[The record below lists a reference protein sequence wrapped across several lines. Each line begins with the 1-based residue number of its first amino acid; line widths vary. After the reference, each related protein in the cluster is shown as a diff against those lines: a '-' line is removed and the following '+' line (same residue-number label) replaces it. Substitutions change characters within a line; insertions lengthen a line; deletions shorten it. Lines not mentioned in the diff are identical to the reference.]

1 MSKFSQQSR
10 KNTGLICFSLIS
22 FFLAAAMGPLAAHA
36 GEEEKVE
43 EEAEEEEAEEESI
56 ESRLRDI
63 EAEVEEKESDRE
75 NSNRENSN
83 RETKRHDS
91 EASRPGLQDEE
102 SEEEGE
108 EMRDEEVGGE
118 EVRSQEV
125 DGESDEGDDVDAELD
140 DLEADVSNRNAG
152 RSSSQQRRGSTNDLN
167 PNLSII
173 LDTGFAWQSDEATL
187 VGGPDPKRFG
197 FFFQGAE
204 LAFEADVDPFFTFDA
219 HLIAQ
224 LDGLKVGEAYG
235 TTLALPAGLQARFGK
250 FKTEFGRVNPIHLHA
265 WKFTALPL
273 VNGKMFGPAGLNGL
287 GLEVSQLLPL
297 PWYVEWT
304 LALQDLSAP
313 PTGRA
318 FLRKP
323 ELVESPFD
331 FVASGRLEQF
341 FELSPDTSLLFGLNG
356 AVGRNDSGGGDRR
369 DELRTEIFGLD
380 WYAKWKAADR
390 NELGWQTEA
399 MARRRETPAGARRDV
414 GGYSYLYWAPVPRW
428 EVGGRY
434 GAVSGP
440 LEAEEDELH
449 PDWLEWRHRIGPA
462 LTHYPTEFSRF
473 RLEYMASSAGSGFN
487 DPEHVVLLQAQLV
500 TGAHGAHKY

>member
-1 MSKFSQQSR
+1 MTNLSQQSR
-10 KNTGLICFSLIS
+10 KITGLIYFSLIS

-43 EEAEEEEAEEESI
+43 EESEEEESKEESI
-56 ESRLRDI
+56 ESRLREI
-63 EAEVEEKESDRE
+63 EAEVEKKESDRE
-75 NSNRENSN
+75 NSDGEPERD
-83 RETKRHDS
+83 DS
-91 EASRPGLQDEE
+91 EESRSDLQNKKNEKE
-102 SEEEGE
+102 
-108 EMRDEEVGGE
+108 GE
-118 EVRSQEV
+118 EVR
-125 DGESDEGDDVDAELD
+125 GEKVGDEPDEGTDVDAELD
-140 DLEADVSNRNAG
+140 EIEADVSNRNAG

-273 VNGKMFGPAGLNGL
+273 ANGKMFGPAGLNGL

-304 LALQDLSAP
+304 LAVQDLSAP

-323 ELVESPFD
+323 ELVEGPLD

-356 AVGRNDSGGGDRR
+356 AVGRNDSGGADRR

-390 NELGWQTEA
+390 NEVGWQTEA
-399 MARRRETPAGARRDV
+399 MARRRETPAGDRRDV

-428 EVGGRY
+428 EVGSRY